1 MMASADCS
9 HNIDQSKLVRDGTSQ
24 EQRLSAALN
33 PRYAPVDERS
43 PAHGMVFARGYS
55 EFLKYYDSGNVEAGR
70 WEPFFSEDVSVQ
82 LAGAAVEDVEYYRQ
96 QVKEYAAF
104 LNARQH
110 DTDTAGLRDR
120 VDYLFSSGATLAIGL
135 DRLVEQLPEDIPL
148 RGAVRQL
155 MQSALAPALTRLI
168 AYHKGGETIVDAERP
183 LNDGADEKAAPLRLL
198 GVDAVPW
205 SALAASNLSKHW
217 TGGAEWAAY
226 YGAVAA
232 DASVYGSLAGTSVF
246 ERVNHL
252 ATHNLFTSVFDQL
265 LKAYARTVSEA
276 SRALERTLTNW
287 DRHEPHYALFLA
299 FLRLFE
305 HVRTEANTLTGRH
318 LDFYY
323 RKILRLEEKAAEP
336 AHAHLL
342 VELAKQADVH
352 ELKAGERFKAGKDAL
367 GIEAFFANDRD
378 VVVNRAKVAALK
390 TVYRHGNEA
399 VGTGANADQH
409 TGRLYASPVSNS
421 EDGLGAP
428 LTNADQS
435 WHPFHNKIYRD
446 GALSEIRMPQAEVGF
461 AIASHYL
468 WMAEGART
476 ITVHFAVGSS
486 LTALSDHKNDV
497 LCLLTSE
504 KGWLEKAASEFV
516 LEDGVLRLTV
526 VLSGADP
533 SVTPYSAKTHGYGFA
548 ASVPILLVKLRHRDD
563 AEYLYA
569 GLEKAVISE
578 ITLDVDVEGL
588 KTLSVSNDFGPVDT
602 SKPFQPF
609 GSQPVNGAGLI
620 VGSKEVFQK
629 SPESASLTL
638 NWQNPPTYYQSQTA
652 GVVST
657 PPEIGISYLAAGQ
670 WSAPARHD
678 QFATSSY
685 ALSIP
690 AQDIARDAVDLSENE
705 PYNVASRSGYVRLIL
720 KGDLG
725 FTQYQTDLA
734 NYLAKIEPKPA
745 SHPGPPILGPVATAI
760 SMTYAARQEIP
771 LHSSSME
778 TYDARTARFF
788 HVGPFGQA
796 EQHPV
801 GLSGLDVHLVPQFDF
816 ERDGLSKK
824 SQAELYI
831 GVTGLKPS
839 QNLALLFQVA
849 DGTAD
854 PLSQKP
860 DLHLHWSYLRANE
873 WVAFAESD
881 VDDQTG
887 GLLNA
892 GIVTFAV
899 PREASDVNSLLPGG
913 MHWLRVAVEAQ
924 SDAVCRLVM
933 VAAQAVRATFTDSGN
948 DPAFGATAL
957 LAGTISKLDRPTA
970 AVKAITQPFAT
981 FGGRGAEAPTAFYT
995 RVSERLRHKDR
1006 AIALW
1011 DYERLILDAFPQI
1024 YRAKCLNHTRY
1035 EPTENG
1041 SGIYKELAPGHVTVV
1056 TIPNQ
1061 EFQNLRDPLRP
1072 YTSLGLLENI
1082 ARFLRARLSCFAQVH
1097 VRNPQFEEVIVSCR
1111 VRLHEGLDESFY
1123 ATKLRE
1129 DLTRYLSPWA
1139 FPGGGHPS
1147 FGGKIYKSV
1156 LINFV
1161 EEQPYI
1167 DYVTDFQ
1174 LFHAFVDSDGV
1185 QQKHERQE
1193 VEGSKAVS
1201 VLVSA
1206 PAGTHDVQVINP
1218 IAETTPAE
1226 KCPCE
1231 A

>member
-1 MMASADCS
+1 MASADCS

-43 PAHGMVFARGYS
+43 PAHGMVFARAYS

-287 DRHEPHYALFLA
+287 DRHEPHYALFLT

-305 HVRTEANTLTGRH
+305 HVRAEANTLTGRH

-336 AHAHLL
+336 AHAHFL

-399 VGTGANADQH
+399 VGTGASADQH

-476 ITVHFAVGSS
+476 ITVHFAVGGS

-504 KGWLEKAASEFV
+504 KGWLEKAASEFM

-533 SVTPYSAKTHGYGFA
+533 SITPYSAKTHGYGFA
-548 ASVPILLVKLRHRDD
+548 ANVPILLVKLRHRDD

-569 GLEKAVISE
+569 GLEKAVLTG

-609 GSQPVNGAGLI
+609 GSQPVNGAGFI

-629 SPESASLTL
+629 SPESAALTL
-638 NWQNPPTYYQSQTA
+638 NWQNPPTYYHSQTA

-670 WSAPARHD
+670 WSAPAGHD

-685 ALSIP
+685 ALSILP
-690 AQDIARDAVDLSENE
+690 QDIERGAADLSENE
-705 PYNVASRSGYVRLIL
+705 PYNVASRSGYVRLML

-796 EQHPV
+796 EQHPAV
-801 GLSGLDVHLVPQFDF
+801 LGGSDVHLVPQFDF
-816 ERDGLSKK
+816 ERDGVSKE

-831 GVTGLKPS
+831 GVTGLKPP
-839 QNLALLFQVA
+839 QTLALLFQVA

-860 DLHLHWSYLRANE
+860 DPHLHWSYLRANE

-892 GIVTFAV
+892 GIVTLAV
-899 PREASDVNSLLPGG
+899 PQDASDTNSLLTGG
-913 MHWLRVAVEAQ
+913 MHWIRVAVEAQ

-957 LAGTISKLDRPTA
+957 PAGTIGKLDRPTA

-981 FGGRGAEAPTAFYT
+981 FGGRGEEAPTAFYT

-1035 EPTENG
+1035 EPTESG

-1072 YTSLGLLENI
+1072 YTSLGLLEEI
-1082 ARFLRARLSCFAQVH
+1082 ATFLRARLSCFAQVH

-1111 VRLHEGLDESFY
+1111 VRLHEGLGESFY

-1129 DLTRYLSPWA
+1129 DLTRFLSPWA

-1174 LFHAFVDSDGV
+1174 LFHVVVDSDGV